1 MLKGEGLTP
10 RPHTLKGDH
19 KQLRVG
25 QQLWVTASSRYLQ
38 ILGTAKKIHGSSRS
52 SLACQGIIQW
62 LSTVSAIF
70 WEDLPASNAMLKH
83 LKSQTLVYPSALV
96 CSSGEMTQPCPA
108 WPRRAKKKKITWSL
122 GNASLG
128 SSPSLLSPAMWY
140 YLSCYG
146 VYLDSVFWGIRVLLH
161 RYTVSVF
168 WCELLGVSVL
178 HVRINIRNFKVQS
191 SQAPEYLYVV
201 TLQFLCRVIPLLCIQ
216 QGCK

>member
-62 LSTVSAIF
+62 LSTVSAIL

-96 CSSGEMTQPCPA
+96 CSSGEMTQPYPA
-108 WPRRAKKKKITWSL
+108 WQRRAKKKR
-122 GNASLG
+122 
-128 SSPSLLSPAMWY
+128 LLDHWAMHLWAPALHCSHLQCDIICPVM
-140 YLSCYG
+140 
-146 VYLDSVFWGIRVLLH
+146 VFI
-161 RYTVSVF
+161 
-168 WCELLGVSVL
+168 
-178 HVRINIRNFKVQS
+178 
-191 SQAPEYLYVV
+191 
-201 TLQFLCRVIPLLCIQ
+201 
-216 QGCK
+216 

>member
-19 KQLRVG
+19 KQLGVG
-25 QQLWVTASSRYLQ
+25 QQLLVTASSRYLQ

-62 LSTVSAIF
+62 PSTVSAIL
-70 WEDLPASNAMLKH
+70 WEDLPASNAVLKH
-83 LKSQTLVYPSALV
+83 LKSQTLVYPEVPWRALL
-96 CSSGEMTQPCPA
+96 GRWHNHTWHDKGGWKKRLLDHWAMLLWAPA
-108 WPRRAKKKKITWSL
+108 
-122 GNASLG
+122 
-128 SSPSLLSPAMWY
+128 LSTAMWY

-146 VYLDSVFWGIRVLLH
+146 VYLDSVFWGIRVLLR

-178 HVRINIRNFKVQS
+178 HVRINIRNLKVQS
-191 SQAPEYLYVV
+191 SQPPEYLYVV
-201 TLQFLCRVIPLLCIQ
+201 TLQFLCRVIHLLCIQ